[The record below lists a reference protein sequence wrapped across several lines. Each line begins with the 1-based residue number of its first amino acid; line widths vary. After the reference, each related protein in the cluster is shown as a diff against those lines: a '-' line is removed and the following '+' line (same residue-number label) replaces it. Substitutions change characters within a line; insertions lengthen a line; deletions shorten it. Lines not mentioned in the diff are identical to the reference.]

1 MDDAFAASLVVG
13 QSVGQTESPDE
24 VECGAD
30 ECAVVVPD
38 GSVPEEDLEESV
50 LAHVRRELGGFQ
62 VPKHVEIVDQLPTT
76 ATGKIQKASVRKMI
90 ARS

>member
-1 MDDAFAASLVVG
+1 MDDALATSLVVG
-13 QSVGQTESPDE
+13 QGVGQAESSDE
-24 VECGAD
+24 VEWGEAV
-30 ECAVVVPD
+30 CAVVVPD
-38 GSVPEEDLEESV
+38 GSVPEEELEESV